1 MGKKS
6 RLKKEKRLAKQQAQN
21 TLNFPQGIHP
31 IEKMFD
37 MESFHNLFS
46 SGSYDFENPNIE
58 TNKEDLEFL
67 TLKDNICSLFR
78 KYSFNDVYQSLTIS
92 DLWLP
97 NISSMLKHCLAMYCC
112 ISIKEK
118 DFKQN
123 DQISSYDDFK
133 VFIKYLYNLLP
144 NNPMVEDFIPEVD
157 WGEIKYQWNDKQYK

>member
-67 TLKDNICSLFR
+67 TLL
-78 KYSFNDVYQSLTIS
+78 L
-92 DLWLP
+92 
-97 NISSMLKHCLAMYCC
+97 MM
-112 ISIKEK
+112 SI
-118 DFKQN
+118 
-123 DQISSYDDFK
+123 
-133 VFIKYLYNLLP
+133 NL
-144 NNPMVEDFIPEVD
+144 
-157 WGEIKYQWNDKQYK
+157 